1 MTFFSSN
8 FYLFSQTNEIKYS
21 SFEKKGILISNEDFN
36 KLKDN
41 DKSMILNFD
50 YDNFRNAKS
59 KRVIQI
65 QNGPEISLLSF
76 EEMKSK
82 NYTINESVYNSKKD
96 EEVNQNLKSIKLLLN
111 IGIGVTLN
119 EIPK

>member
-1 MTFFSSN
+1 MIFFSSN

-21 SFEKKGILISNEDFN
+21 SFEKKGILISIEDFN

-76 EEMKSK
+76 CSE
-82 NYTINESVYNSKKD
+82 
-96 EEVNQNLKSIKLLLN
+96 LLHEYL
-111 IGIGVTLN
+111 VQVS
-119 EIPK
+119 